1 MAVDASDTNG
11 TERHGGAWRRHAA
24 AAASFLNIPAQPAA
38 QTGAARRCATSRS
51 ETCRAPSSA
60 RLSSALHDNTA
71 LPRPQNKYQAAD
83 TLTGT
88 GLAWEHCALPGPALP
103 DPARH
108 YPALPGPAQ
117 PCPALPIPA
126 RSARPCPARPCPP
139 CPALPSP
146 ARTVPAR
153 PARPCPAQ
161 PGPHTGGIAGLLSLM
176 EDRSGG
182 KVKNSKVSRPSQCRC
197 DTSVS
202 RRAAHLRR
210 AYA

>member
-1 MAVDASDTNG
+1 MS
-11 TERHGGAWRRHAA
+11 
-24 AAASFLNIPAQPAA
+24 S
-38 QTGAARRCATSRS
+38 S
-51 ETCRAPSSA
+51 E
-60 RLSSALHDNTA
+60 LSSAQLCTPRQYRVTA
-71 LPRPQNKYQAAD
+71 STEQIPGRRHIDWDGVGLGALRPARPCTARP
-83 TLTGT
+83 
-88 GLAWEHCALPGPALP
+88 CPSLPGPARP
-103 DPARH
+103 C
-108 YPALPGPAQ
+108 PALPGPAR